1 MIEIYN
7 REGVAAYV
15 QAEDIKAITPAQ
27 GSSMW
32 HGTYSYVRLSDGKTI
47 ESCQAADV
55 LRKAVEEAEGKKRD
69 EMLKSLGAIH
79 DATVR
84 YLSDI
89 HGTLREMHSV
99 LHAIDSNTHDGAE
112 HVEAMR
118 RNG

>member
-32 HGTYSYVRLSDGKTI
+32 HGTYSYVRLSDGKII

-55 LRKAVEEAEGKKRD
+55 LRKLVEEAESKKRAEVLNRLD
-69 EMLKSLGAIH
+69 EILK
-79 DATVR
+79 
-84 YLSDI
+84 
-89 HGTLREMHSV
+89 V
-99 LHAIDSNTHDGAE
+99 LHCIDSNTHDGAE
-112 HVEAMR
+112 HIEAMR